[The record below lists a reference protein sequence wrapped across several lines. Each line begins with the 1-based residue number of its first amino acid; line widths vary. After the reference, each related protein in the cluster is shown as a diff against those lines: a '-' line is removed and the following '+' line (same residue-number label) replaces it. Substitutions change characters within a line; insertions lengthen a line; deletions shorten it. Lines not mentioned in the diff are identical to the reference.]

1 MKEISLSV
9 HRFIIMKCVPHLY
22 GALGCLLLATMAHSE
37 TLLLQDSFDAETSFT
52 ASPNADQS
60 GTLAPASYDVGTVA
74 GFPNGLQRRGNGVL
88 ELGSNGT
95 TSSSPSRVFTNAD
108 FVSVANT
115 LNSPIRITF
124 AIDAAP
130 ADWVGFVIGTSN
142 AWVDSGGGVVT
153 EFSAIFNSTG
163 GGSRWVNGVGSAFT
177 AADSASLI
185 TIELR
190 NTAGTGSPFNGTG
203 SVAQLWRGTTNLGT
217 FTLDQ
222 LNATNARFA
231 FTTWNGNGG
240 AGATVDNFTITATT
254 SASFVARWSGAVS
267 GTWDEDTANFSGQSF
282 AAIKNAG
289 STDVLFGDIDAS
301 LNPVANANVTI
312 AAGGVEMVNVI
323 FDNANVPYTLASAD
337 ANGLTGTSNLI
348 KSGSGLLTLSGE
360 HSYFGTTLISAGTL
374 ALSGGADRLPVST
387 ALTIV
392 NPGTLR
398 LAGHDQ
404 TVASL
409 SGSGRVVNG
418 SETLATFTIDGAT
431 SSTFS
436 GNLGGTGTN
445 ENHLALVK
453 NGTGTLSLTAPNT
466 FTGGTTIEGGTLL
479 LNFEQAGAGDTALGP
494 ITSSNQVTINQGGVL
509 SSNGTVNNWLSNTN
523 ISAGGANAISVTI
536 NEGGTLRGSVNRIT
550 GLGQVNLNGGTIEV
564 TNGLNAF
571 GWFAAFNLGGD
582 LFVGGTQPSFITTA
596 AGAGAAANF
605 QLGSGNNTTGGG
617 TRFVIVDNVTGD
629 AAPDLIVSA
638 RMAQGTLIK
647 SGAGTVEL
655 AAGATGTAFPVSW
668 EIDEGLVT
676 SASDASF
683 EFRLTNA
690 TSNRVSGAGAVE
702 FLGAIDINT
711 SAVTL
716 TTASEWPLIDT
727 NGLLVTY
734 GPNFSVTGFT
744 DPENDGTWVKSDA
757 VGQWTFSE
765 LTGNVSLTIPSAD
778 DFTTWGQSFSLAGGA
793 AGDDDFDGL
802 SNFMEYAFGLL
813 PNNAGSVNPISSPLD
828 QGTLRFSYTRRTPT
842 LSGLAYSVWYST
854 DLVNWTRD
862 TLATE
867 AAVVTAGEIQTV
879 TIALSSQVGTPSPQK
894 LFVQVRAVK
903 P

>member
-1 MKEISLSV
+1 
-9 HRFIIMKCVPHLY
+9 MKCLLHLF
-22 GALGCLLLATMAHSE
+22 GALGSLLLATMAQSQ
-37 TLLLQDSFDAETSFT
+37 TLLLQDSFDAETSFS
-52 ASPNADQS
+52 ANPNSDQTGS
-60 GTLAPASYDVGTVA
+60 LAPATYDVGVA
-74 GFPNGLQRRGNGVL
+74 TTFPGGQQRRGNGVL
-88 ELGSNGT
+88 ELGFNGT

-108 FVSVANT
+108 FVGVTNT

-124 AIDAAP
+124 TIDAAP
-130 ADWVGFVIGTSN
+130 ADWVGFALGTSN
-142 AWVDSGGGVVT
+142 AWVDSSGLVT

-163 GGSRWVNGVGSAFT
+163 GGTRWVNGVAAAFT
-177 AADSASLI
+177 ATDTANLI
-185 TIELR
+185 TLELR

-267 GTWDEDTANFSGQSF
+267 GSWDEDTVNFSGQSF

-289 STDVLFGDIDAS
+289 STDVFFGDTDTS

-312 AAGGVEMVNVI
+312 AAGGVEIANVI
-323 FDNANVPYTLASAD
+323 FENANVPYTLASTD

-348 KSGSGLLTLSGE
+348 KTGSGLLTLAGE
-360 HSYFGTTLISAGTL
+360 NSYFGTTLISAGTL
-374 ALSGGADRLPVST
+374 ELSGGADRLSVSS

-418 SETLATFTIDGAT
+418 SETLATLTIDGAT

-453 NGTGTLSLTAPNT
+453 NGTGTLSLSVPNT
-466 FTGGTTIEGGTLL
+466 FTGGTTIDGGTLL

-509 SSNGTVNNWLSNTN
+509 SSNGTANNWLSNTN

-536 NEGGTLRGSVNRIT
+536 NEGGTLRGAVNRIT

-564 TNGLNAF
+564 TNGLNGF

-582 LFVGGTQPSFITTA
+582 LFVSGTQPSFITTA

-605 QLGSGNNTTGGG
+605 QLGSGNNTAGGG
-617 TRFVIVDNVTGD
+617 TRFVIVDDVTGD

-638 RMAQGTLIK
+638 CMAQGTLIK

-668 EIDEGLVT
+668 EIDEGLVS

-690 TSNRVSGAGAVE
+690 TSNRVSGSGAVE
-702 FLGAIDINT
+702 FLGAIHINT

-716 TTASEWPLIDT
+716 TTASEWSLIDT

-734 GPNFSVTGFT
+734 APNFSVTGFT
-744 DPENDGTWVKSDA
+744 DPDNDGTWVKADA

-778 DFTTWGQSFSLAGGA
+778 DFTTWAQSFSLAGGA

-867 AAVVTAGEIQTV
+867 AAVVIAGEIQTV
-879 TIALSSQVGTPSPQK
+879 TMALSSQVGSPTPQK